1 MPSHSISD
9 ICNRLDL
16 TESRLREIIDR
27 VNAAAIPGGATDWV
41 DLVVSD
47 APEDLRAQLQSLRAS
62 ASASSPQGWSAERLK
77 AVRQTV
83 QDQNLDG
90 FIVPQADPHMGEYI
104 PARHQRLAWLTG
116 FTGSAGL
123 ALLHRTS
130 TALFVDGRYT
140 IQAAQQVDAS
150 TIEVRHFQKPP
161 AKEWLCE
168 RVSQGE
174 RIGYDATLH
183 SISQVDD
190 WRKALTAKGAELVP
204 ALVNPIDQNWPDQ
217 PPEPLAPMVPHA
229 LCYSGESLDDKSARL
244 SKRLADDGLDAMV
257 FNQLDAIAWLL
268 NVRGNDVANTP
279 VSVAYAVLHK
289 DGTADLYI
297 DPLKQSQALVAHLG
311 NRVTVLE
318 IDTFGDGLKALGEAG
333 KKVGL
338 AAGTATD
345 WLRVTLDGSGA
356 DIALVADIVEKPRAI
371 KNETELNGTRAAHHR
386 DAAAVSRTLKW
397 LSDAAPGG
405 DLTEMDV
412 VERLET
418 ERGRE
423 ALHRGPSFDTISGAG
438 PHGAIVHYRVDADSN
453 ARIEPGNLL
462 LLDSGAQFL
471 DGTTDITRTIAVG
484 SPPKDAADCFTLVL
498 KGHIALAKA
507 KFPVGTTGAQLD
519 TLARQFLWDR
529 GLNFDHGT
537 GHGVGSYLGVHE
549 GPQRISPAGSVK
561 LEPGMILSNEPGYYR
576 QDAFGIRIENLVVVQ
591 KSAAAEDFLEF
602 ETITFAPIDRALIN
616 PSMLDT
622 AERDWLNAYH
632 ARVLDIAGPQLQ
644 GEDRSW
650 LEGATAPI

>member
-1 MPSHSISD
+1 MRTHSIPD
-9 ICNRLDL
+9 ICKRLNL
-16 TESRLREIIDR
+16 TESRLTEILSR
-27 VNAAAIPGGATDWV
+27 VNAAAVPGGTTDWV
-41 DLVVSD
+41 DLVAPD
-47 APEDLRAQLQSLRAS
+47 APDDLRDQLQSLRAS
-62 ASASSPQGWSAERLK
+62 AGEIQGKWSAERVE
-77 AVRQTV
+77 AVRRAV
-83 QDQNLDG
+83 QDQGLDG
-90 FIVPQADPHMGEYI
+90 FVVPQADPHMGEYI

-116 FTGSAGL
+116 FSGSAGL
-123 ALLHRTS
+123 AVLHRDS
-130 TALFVDGRYT
+130 AALFVDGRYT
-140 IQAAQQVDAS
+140 IQAAEQVDAS

-168 RVSQGE
+168 RVSDGE
-174 RIGYDATLH
+174 RIGYDAMLL

-190 WRKALTAKGAELVP
+190 WRKALADKGAEFVP
-204 ALVNPIDQNWPDQ
+204 VASNPIDRNWPDQ
-217 PPEPLAPMVPHA
+217 PPEPLAPLVPHA
-229 LCYSGESLDDKSARL
+229 LCYSGESLDDKCARL
-244 SKRLADDGLDAMV
+244 GKRLADDGLDAMV

-297 DPLKQSQALVAHLG
+297 DPLKQSEALIAHLG

-318 IDTFGDGLKALGEAG
+318 IDSFGDGLKSLGENG
-333 KKVGL
+333 RKVGL

-345 WLRVTLDGSGA
+345 WLRVTLDAAGA
-356 DIALVADIVEKPRAI
+356 DLALVADIVEKPRAI
-371 KNETELNGTRAAHHR
+371 KNETELQGSRAAHRR
-386 DAAAVSRTLKW
+386 DAAAIARTLKW
-397 LSDAAPGG
+397 LSDAAPTG

-412 VERLET
+412 VARLES

-423 ALHRGPSFDTISGAG
+423 DLHRGPSFDTISGAG

-453 ARIEPGNLL
+453 ARIEAGTLL

-471 DGTTDITRTIAVG
+471 DGTTDITRTIAIG
-484 SPPKDAADCFTLVL
+484 SAPEDARDCFTLVL

-561 LEPGMILSNEPGYYR
+561 LEPGMILSNEPGYYK
-576 QDAFGIRIENLVVVQ
+576 QGAFGIRIENLVVVQ
-591 KSAAAEDFLEF
+591 KSPVAEDFLEF
-602 ETITFAPIDRALIN
+602 ETITFAPIDRTLIN
-616 PSMLDT
+616 PAMLST
-622 AERDWLNAYH
+622 IERDWLNAYH
-632 ARVLDIAGPQLQ
+632 ARVLDVAGPQLQ
-644 GEDRSW
+644 AQDRIW
-650 LEGATAPI
+650 LESATAPI